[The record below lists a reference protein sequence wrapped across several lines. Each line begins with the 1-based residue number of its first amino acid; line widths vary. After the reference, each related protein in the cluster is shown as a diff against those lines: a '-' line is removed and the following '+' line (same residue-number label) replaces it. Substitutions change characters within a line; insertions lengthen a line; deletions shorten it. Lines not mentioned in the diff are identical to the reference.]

1 MLIKMP
7 RLFLLVLIFVLAG
20 CSPGKKNLEGEDLT
34 GGSPGVQPAREETM
48 QQEVP
53 VEEAINPGS
62 TPALANLGPAPELA
76 NDVWINSAEPLRL
89 VNLRGKVVL
98 IEMWTFG

>member
-1 MLIKMP
+1 MQ
-7 RLFLLVLIFVLAG
+7 RLLLLVLIFVLAG
-20 CSPGKKNLEGEDLT
+20 CSPREANLEGEDLVV
-34 GGSPGVQPAREETM
+34 GSPGVQLAREGPKE
-48 QQEVP
+48 QEVP
-53 VEEAINPGS
+53 VEEAINPSS

-89 VNLRGKVVL
+89 ANLRGKVVL

>member
-1 MLIKMP
+1 MP

-20 CSPGKKNLEGEDLT
+20 CSPGKVNLGGEDLAD
-34 GGSPGVQPAREETM
+34 GSAGDQPAREETM
-48 QQEVP
+48 QKEVP
-53 VEEAINPGS
+53 FEQAISPGS

-76 NDVWINSAEPLRL
+76 NNVWINSPEPLRL
-89 VNLRGKVVL
+89 SDLRGKVVL